1 MLHLSYVVFFG
12 HGTVSFVSIVSSLD
26 ASDRENYW
34 IELGNNN
41 EPILNYINFVKS
53 GKRKSKLLFII
64 ASYKEVLNKIRNPE
78 ISKATKW
85 YSNKYSERKLRHLLH
100 IFMKT

>member
-53 GKRKSKLLFII
+53 GKRKSKLPFII
-64 ASYKEVLNKIRNPE
+64 ASYKKVLNKITNPE
-78 ISKATKW
+78 ISKTTEW
-85 YSNKYSERKLRHLLH
+85 YSNKYSERKHRHLLY